1 MCVFD
6 MVGVLR
12 LVDGGLCWVDLV
24 LRDQAS
30 EWRLVQ
36 RTSKKGMGDEE
47 VKEAKATPD
56 LVAAAGEK
64 RNSMTAVGAGELI
77 LSRSRRRRREFAG
90 SER

>member
-1 MCVFD
+1 M
-6 MVGVLR
+6 
-12 LVDGGLCWVDLV
+12 
-24 LRDQAS
+24 RDQAG

-36 RTSKKGMGDEE
+36 RTSKKEMGGEE

-64 RNSMTAVGAGELI
+64 RNSMTMVGAGELI
-77 LSRSRRRRREFAG
+77 LSPSRRWQRRRQWVFAG